1 MHHFFV
7 KPEQISGTEAYIE
20 GPDWNHAA
28 NVLRVRPGEQV
39 LLSAGEDWDYLCT
52 VTELDRASQR
62 VLLKVTEENLDVREL
77 PVRITLYQGLPK
89 SDKMELIIQKAV
101 ELGAARIVPVE
112 TARCVVKLDRKKAE
126 AKQKR
131 WQSISESAAKQSGR
145 SIIPEVAMPLS
156 YGAALQEAASA
167 DVRLIPYENAE
178 GMERTRRI
186 LSEVRP
192 GQRIAVFIGPEGGFE
207 EKEIRLAEEQGFSAV
222 TLGKRILRT
231 ETAGFVVLSLL
242 MAQTEGKK

>member
-7 KPEQISGTEAYIE
+7 RPEQISGKEAYIE

-52 VTELDRASQR
+52 VREVDRAGQR
-62 VLLKVTEENLDVREL
+62 VLLSVLEENRDIREL
-77 PVRITLYQGLPK
+77 PVKISLYQGLPK

-101 ELGAARIVPVE
+101 ELGAARVVPVE

-126 AKQKR
+126 SKRSR
-131 WQSISESAAKQSGR
+131 WQAISESAAKQSGR
-145 SIIPEVAMPLS
+145 SVIPEVAMPMPFA
-156 YGAALQEAASA
+156 AALKEAADS
-167 DVRLIPYENAE
+167 DIRLIPYENAE

-186 LSEVRP
+186 LESVAP
-192 GQRIAVFIGPEGGFE
+192 GQKIAVFIGPEGGFE
-207 EKEIRLAEEQGFSAV
+207 ETEIRQAEEAGFEAV

-242 MAQTEGKK
+242 MAQTEGK

>member
-7 KPEQISGTEAYIE
+7 RPEQISGKEAYIE

-39 LLSAGEDWDYLCT
+39 LLSVGEDWNYLCT
-52 VTELDRASQR
+52 VREVDRAGQR
-62 VLLKVTEENLDVREL
+62 ILLSVLEENRDVREL
-77 PVRITLYQGLPK
+77 PVKISLYQGLPK

-101 ELGAARIVPVE
+101 ELGAARVVPVE

-126 AKQKR
+126 SKRAR
-131 WQSISESAAKQSGR
+131 WQAISESAAKQSGR
-145 SIIPEVAMPLS
+145 SLIPEVAMPMK
-156 YGAALQEAASA
+156 YAAALKEAADS
-167 DVRLIPYENAE
+167 DIRLIPYENAE
-178 GMERTRRI
+178 GMERTRKI
-186 LSEVRP
+186 LESVRP
-192 GQRIAVFIGPEGGFE
+192 GQKIAVFIGPEGGFE
-207 EKEIRLAEEQGFSAV
+207 ETEIRQAEEAGFEAV

-242 MAQTEGKK
+242 MAQTEGK

>member
-7 KPEQISGTEAYIE
+7 RPEQISGKEAYIE

-52 VTELDRASQR
+52 VREVDRAGQR
-62 VLLKVTEENLDVREL
+62 VLLSVLEENRDTREL
-77 PVRITLYQGLPK
+77 PVKISLYQGLPK

-101 ELGAARIVPVE
+101 ELGAARVIPVE

-126 AKQKR
+126 SKRSR
-131 WQSISESAAKQSGR
+131 WQAISESAAKQSGR
-145 SIIPEVAMPLS
+145 SMIPEVAMPMPFA
-156 YGAALQEAASA
+156 AALKEAADS
-167 DVRLIPYENAE
+167 DIRLIPYENAE

-186 LSEVRP
+186 LESVVP
-192 GQRIAVFIGPEGGFE
+192 GQKIAVFIGPEGGFE
-207 EKEIRLAEEQGFSAV
+207 ETEIRRAEEAGFEAV

-242 MAQTEGKK
+242 MAQTEGK

>member
-7 KPEQISGTEAYIE
+7 RPEQISGKEAYIE

-39 LLSAGEDWDYLCT
+39 LLSVGEDWNYLCT
-52 VTELDRASQR
+52 VREVDRAGQR
-62 VLLKVTEENLDVREL
+62 ILLSVLEENRDVREL
-77 PVRITLYQGLPK
+77 PVKISLYQGLPK

-101 ELGAARIVPVE
+101 ELGAARVIPVE

-126 AKQKR
+126 SKRSR
-131 WQSISESAAKQSGR
+131 WQAISESAAKQSGR
-145 SIIPEVAMPLS
+145 SVIPEVAMPMPFA
-156 YGAALQEAASA
+156 AALKEAADSEI
-167 DVRLIPYENAE
+167 RLIPYENAE
-178 GMERTRRI
+178 GMERTRKI
-186 LSEVRP
+186 LESVRP
-192 GQRIAVFIGPEGGFE
+192 VQKIAVFIGPEGGFE
-207 EKEIRLAEEQGFSAV
+207 ETEIRQAEEAGFEAV

-242 MAQTEGKK
+242 MAQTEGK

>member
-7 KPEQISGTEAYIE
+7 RPEQISGKEAYIE

-52 VTELDRASQR
+52 VREVDRAGQR
-62 VLLKVTEENLDVREL
+62 VLLSVLEENRDIREL
-77 PVRITLYQGLPK
+77 PVKISLYQGLPK

-101 ELGAARIVPVE
+101 ELGAARVIPVE

-126 AKQKR
+126 SKRSR
-131 WQSISESAAKQSGR
+131 WQAISESAAKQSGR
-145 SIIPEVAMPLS
+145 SMIPEVAMPMPFA
-156 YGAALQEAASA
+156 AALKEAADSEI
-167 DVRLIPYENAE
+167 RLIPYENAE

-186 LSEVRP
+186 LESVVP
-192 GQRIAVFIGPEGGFE
+192 GQKIAVFIGPEGGFE
-207 EKEIRLAEEQGFSAV
+207 ETEIRQAEEAGFEAV

-242 MAQTEGKK
+242 MAQTEGK

>member
-7 KPEQISGTEAYIE
+7 RPEQISGKEAYIE

-39 LLSAGEDWDYLCT
+39 LLSVGEDWNFLCT
-52 VTELDRASQR
+52 VREVDRNSQR
-62 VLLKVTEENLDVREL
+62 ILLSVLEENRDVREL
-77 PVRITLYQGLPK
+77 PVKISLYQGLPK

-101 ELGAARIVPVE
+101 ELGAARVVPVE

-126 AKQKR
+126 SKRSR
-131 WQSISESAAKQSGR
+131 WQAISESAAKQSGR
-145 SIIPEVAMPLS
+145 SVIPEIAMPMPFA
-156 YGAALQEAASA
+156 AALKEAADS
-167 DVRLIPYENAE
+167 DIRLIPYENAE

-186 LSEVRP
+186 LESVEP
-192 GQRIAVFIGPEGGFE
+192 GQKIAVFIGPEGGFE
-207 EKEIRLAEEQGFSAV
+207 ETEIRQAEEAGFEAV

-242 MAQTEGKK
+242 MAQTEGK

>member
-7 KPEQISGTEAYIE
+7 RPEQISGKEAYIE

-39 LLSAGEDWDYLCT
+39 LLSVGEDWNYLCT
-52 VTELDRASQR
+52 VREVDRAGQR
-62 VLLKVTEENLDVREL
+62 ILLSVLEENRDVREL
-77 PVRITLYQGLPK
+77 PVKISLYQGLPK

-101 ELGAARIVPVE
+101 ELGAARVVPVE

-126 AKQKR
+126 SKRAR
-131 WQSISESAAKQSGR
+131 WQAISESAAKQSGR
-145 SIIPEVAMPLS
+145 SVIPEIAMPMK
-156 YGAALQEAASA
+156 YAAALKEAADS

-178 GMERTRRI
+178 GMERTRKI
-186 LSEVRP
+186 LESVQP
-192 GQRIAVFIGPEGGFE
+192 GQKIAVFIGPEGGFE
-207 EKEIRLAEEQGFSAV
+207 ETEIRQAEEAGFEAV

-242 MAQTEGKK
+242 MAQTEGK

>member
-7 KPEQISGTEAYIE
+7 RPEQISGKEAYIE

-39 LLSAGEDWDYLCT
+39 LLSVGEDWDYLCT
-52 VTELDRASQR
+52 VREVDRAGQR
-62 VLLKVTEENLDVREL
+62 VLLSVLEENRDVREL
-77 PVRITLYQGLPK
+77 PVKISLYQGLPK

-101 ELGAARIVPVE
+101 ELGAARVVPVE

-126 AKQKR
+126 SKCAR
-131 WQSISESAAKQSGR
+131 WQAISESAAKQSGR
-145 SIIPEVAMPLS
+145 SVIPEIAMPMK
-156 YGAALQEAASA
+156 YTAALKEAADF

-178 GMERTRRI
+178 GMERTRKI
-186 LSEVRP
+186 LESVRP
-192 GQRIAVFIGPEGGFE
+192 GQKIAVFIGPEGGFE
-207 EKEIRLAEEQGFSAV
+207 ETEIRQAEEAGFEAV

-242 MAQTEGKK
+242 MAQTEGK

>member
-7 KPEQISGTEAYIE
+7 RPEQISGKEAYIE

-39 LLSAGEDWDYLCT
+39 LLSVGEDWNYLCT
-52 VTELDRASQR
+52 VREVDRAGQKILLS
-62 VLLKVTEENLDVREL
+62 VLEENQDVREL
-77 PVRITLYQGLPK
+77 PVKISLYQGLPK

-101 ELGAARIVPVE
+101 ELGAARVVPVE
-112 TARCVVKLDRKKAE
+112 TARCVVKLDQKKAE
-126 AKQKR
+126 SKRAR
-131 WQSISESAAKQSGR
+131 WQAISESAAKQSGR
-145 SIIPEVAMPLS
+145 SVIPEIAMPMK
-156 YGAALQEAASA
+156 YAAALKEAADS

-186 LSEVRP
+186 LESVVP
-192 GQRIAVFIGPEGGFE
+192 GQKIAVFIGPEGGFE
-207 EKEIRLAEEQGFSAV
+207 ETEIRQAEEAGFEAV

-242 MAQTEGKK
+242 MAQTEGK

>member
-7 KPEQISGTEAYIE
+7 RPEQISGKEAYIE

-52 VTELDRASQR
+52 VREVDRTGQR
-62 VLLKVTEENLDVREL
+62 VLLSVLEENRDIREL
-77 PVRITLYQGLPK
+77 PVKISLYQGLPK

-101 ELGAARIVPVE
+101 ELGAARVIPVE

-126 AKQKR
+126 SKRSR
-131 WQSISESAAKQSGR
+131 WQAISESAAKQSGR
-145 SIIPEVAMPLS
+145 SVIPEVAMPMPFA
-156 YGAALQEAASA
+156 AALKEAADS
-167 DVRLIPYENAE
+167 DIRLIPYENAE

-186 LSEVRP
+186 LESVVP
-192 GQRIAVFIGPEGGFE
+192 GQKIAVFIGPEGGFE
-207 EKEIRLAEEQGFSAV
+207 ETEIRQAEEAGFEAV

-242 MAQTEGKK
+242 MAQTEGK

>member
-7 KPEQISGTEAYIE
+7 RPEQISGKEAYIE

-52 VTELDRASQR
+52 VREVDRTGQR
-62 VLLKVTEENLDVREL
+62 VLLSVLEENRDIREL
-77 PVRITLYQGLPK
+77 PVKISLYQGLPK

-101 ELGAARIVPVE
+101 ELGAARVIPVE

-126 AKQKR
+126 SKRSR
-131 WQSISESAAKQSGR
+131 WQAISESAAKQSGM
-145 SIIPEVAMPLS
+145 SVIPEVAMPMPFA
-156 YGAALQEAASA
+156 AALKEAADSEI
-167 DVRLIPYENAE
+167 RLIPYENAE

-186 LSEVRP
+186 LESVAP
-192 GQRIAVFIGPEGGFE
+192 GQKIAVFIGPEGGFE
-207 EKEIRLAEEQGFSAV
+207 ETEIRQAEEAGFEAV

-242 MAQTEGKK
+242 MAQTEGK

>member
-7 KPEQISGTEAYIE
+7 RPEQISGKEAYIE

-52 VTELDRASQR
+52 VREVDRAGQR
-62 VLLKVTEENLDVREL
+62 VLLSVLEENRDTREL
-77 PVRITLYQGLPK
+77 PVKISLYQGLPK

-101 ELGAARIVPVE
+101 ELGAARVVPVE

-126 AKQKR
+126 SKRSR
-131 WQSISESAAKQSGR
+131 WQAISESAAKQSGR
-145 SIIPEVAMPLS
+145 SMIPEVAMPMPFA
-156 YGAALQEAASA
+156 AALKEAADS
-167 DVRLIPYENAE
+167 DIRLIPYENAE
-178 GMERTRRI
+178 GMERTRKI
-186 LSEVRP
+186 LESVQP
-192 GQRIAVFIGPEGGFE
+192 GQKIAVFIGPEGGFE
-207 EKEIRLAEEQGFSAV
+207 ETEIRQAEEAGFEAV

-242 MAQTEGKK
+242 MAQTEGK

>member
-7 KPEQISGTEAYIE
+7 KPEQISGKEAYIE

-52 VTELDRASQR
+52 VREVDRAGQR
-62 VLLKVTEENLDVREL
+62 VLLSVLEENRDTREL
-77 PVRITLYQGLPK
+77 PVKISLYQGLPK

-101 ELGAARIVPVE
+101 ELGAARVIPVE

-126 AKQKR
+126 SKRSR
-131 WQSISESAAKQSGR
+131 WQAISESAAKQSGR
-145 SIIPEVAMPLS
+145 SVIPEVAMPMPFA
-156 YGAALQEAASA
+156 AALKEAADS
-167 DVRLIPYENAE
+167 DIRLIPYENAE

-186 LSEVRP
+186 LESVVP
-192 GQRIAVFIGPEGGFE
+192 GQKIAVFIGPEGGFE
-207 EKEIRLAEEQGFSAV
+207 ETEIRQAEEAGFEAV

-242 MAQTEGKK
+242 MAQTEGK

>member
-7 KPEQISGTEAYIE
+7 KPEQISGKEAYIE

-39 LLSAGEDWDYLCT
+39 LLSVGEDWNYLCT
-52 VTELDRASQR
+52 VREVDRAGQR
-62 VLLKVTEENLDVREL
+62 ILLSVLEENRDVREL
-77 PVRITLYQGLPK
+77 PVKISLYQGLPK

-101 ELGAARIVPVE
+101 ELGAARVVPVE
-112 TARCVVKLDRKKAE
+112 TARCVVKLDQKKAE
-126 AKQKR
+126 SKRAR
-131 WQSISESAAKQSGR
+131 WQAISESAAKQSGR
-145 SIIPEVAMPLS
+145 SVIPEIAMPMKYS
-156 YGAALQEAASA
+156 AALKEAADS

-178 GMERTRRI
+178 GMERTRKI
-186 LSEVRP
+186 LESVQP
-192 GQRIAVFIGPEGGFE
+192 GQKIAVFIGPEGGFE
-207 EKEIRLAEEQGFSAV
+207 ETEIRQAEEAGFEAV

-242 MAQTEGKK
+242 MAQTEGK

>member
-7 KPEQISGTEAYIE
+7 RPEQISGKEAYIE

-52 VTELDRASQR
+52 VREVDRTGQR
-62 VLLKVTEENLDVREL
+62 VLLSVLEENRDTREL
-77 PVRITLYQGLPK
+77 PVKISLYQGLPK

-101 ELGAARIVPVE
+101 ELGAARVVPVE

-126 AKQKR
+126 SKRSR
-131 WQSISESAAKQSGR
+131 WQAISESAAKQSGR
-145 SIIPEVAMPLS
+145 SVIPEIAMPMPFA
-156 YGAALQEAASA
+156 AALKEAADS
-167 DVRLIPYENAE
+167 DIRLIPYENAE

-186 LSEVRP
+186 LESVEP
-192 GQRIAVFIGPEGGFE
+192 GQKIAVFIGPEGGFE
-207 EKEIRLAEEQGFSAV
+207 ETEIRQAEEAGFEAV

-242 MAQTEGKK
+242 MAQTEGK

>member
-7 KPEQISGTEAYIE
+7 RPEQISGKEAYIE

-39 LLSAGEDWDYLCT
+39 LLSVGEDWDYLCT
-52 VTELDRASQR
+52 VREVDRAGQR
-62 VLLKVTEENLDVREL
+62 VLLSVLEENRDIREL
-77 PVRITLYQGLPK
+77 PVKISLYQGLPK

-101 ELGAARIVPVE
+101 ELGAARVIPVE

-126 AKQKR
+126 SKRSR
-131 WQSISESAAKQSGR
+131 WQAISESAAKQSGR
-145 SIIPEVAMPLS
+145 SVIPEVAMPMPFA
-156 YGAALQEAASA
+156 AALKEAADS
-167 DVRLIPYENAE
+167 DIRLIPYENAE

-186 LSEVRP
+186 LESVVP
-192 GQRIAVFIGPEGGFE
+192 GQKIAVFIGPEGGFE
-207 EKEIRLAEEQGFSAV
+207 ETEIRQAEEAGFEAV

-242 MAQTEGKK
+242 MAQTEGK

>member
-7 KPEQISGTEAYIE
+7 RPEQISGKEAYIE

-39 LLSAGEDWDYLCT
+39 LLSVGEDWNYLCT
-52 VTELDRASQR
+52 VREVDRAGQR
-62 VLLKVTEENLDVREL
+62 ILLSVLEENQDVREL
-77 PVRITLYQGLPK
+77 PVKISLYQGLPK

-101 ELGAARIVPVE
+101 ELGAARVVPVE

-126 AKQKR
+126 SKRTR
-131 WQSISESAAKQSGR
+131 WQAISESAAKQSGR
-145 SIIPEVAMPLS
+145 SVIPEIAMPMK
-156 YGAALQEAASA
+156 YAAALKEAA
-167 DVRLIPYENAE
+167 DCDIRLIPYENAE
-178 GMERTRRI
+178 GMERTRKI
-186 LSEVRP
+186 LESVQP
-192 GQRIAVFIGPEGGFE
+192 GQKIAVFIGPEGGFE
-207 EKEIRLAEEQGFSAV
+207 ETEIRQAEEAGFEAV

-242 MAQTEGKK
+242 MAQTEGK

>member
-7 KPEQISGTEAYIE
+7 RPEQISGKEAYIE

-39 LLSAGEDWDYLCT
+39 LLSVGEDWNYLCT
-52 VTELDRASQR
+52 VREVDRAGQKILLS
-62 VLLKVTEENLDVREL
+62 VLEENRDVREL
-77 PVRITLYQGLPK
+77 PVKISLYQGLPK

-101 ELGAARIVPVE
+101 ELGAARVVPVE

-126 AKQKR
+126 SKRAR
-131 WQSISESAAKQSGR
+131 WQAISESAAKQSGR
-145 SIIPEVAMPLS
+145 SVIPEIAMPMK
-156 YGAALQEAASA
+156 YAAALKEAADS
-167 DVRLIPYENAE
+167 DIRLIPYENAE
-178 GMERTRRI
+178 GMERTRKI
-186 LSEVRP
+186 LESVQP
-192 GQRIAVFIGPEGGFE
+192 GQKIAVFIGPEGGFE
-207 EKEIRLAEEQGFSAV
+207 ETEIRQAEEAGFEAV

-242 MAQTEGKK
+242 MAQTEGK

>member
-7 KPEQISGTEAYIE
+7 RPEQISGKEAYIE

-52 VTELDRASQR
+52 VREVDRAGQR
-62 VLLKVTEENLDVREL
+62 VLLSVLEENRDTREL
-77 PVRITLYQGLPK
+77 PVKISLYQGLPK

-101 ELGAARIVPVE
+101 ELGAARVVPVE

-126 AKQKR
+126 SKRTR
-131 WQSISESAAKQSGR
+131 WQAISESAAKQSGR
-145 SIIPEVAMPLS
+145 SVIPEIAMPMK
-156 YGAALQEAASA
+156 YAAALKEAA
-167 DVRLIPYENAE
+167 DCDIRLIPYENAE
-178 GMERTRRI
+178 GMERTRKI
-186 LSEVRP
+186 LESVRP
-192 GQRIAVFIGPEGGFE
+192 GQKIAVFIGPEGGFE
-207 EKEIRLAEEQGFSAV
+207 ETEIRQAEEAGFEAV

-242 MAQTEGKK
+242 MAQTEGK

>member
-7 KPEQISGTEAYIE
+7 RPEQISGKEAYIE

-28 NVLRVRPGEQV
+28 NVLRVRTGEQV

-52 VTELDRASQR
+52 VREVDRTGQR
-62 VLLKVTEENLDVREL
+62 VLLSVLEENRDIREL
-77 PVRITLYQGLPK
+77 PVKISLYQGLPK

-101 ELGAARIVPVE
+101 ELGAARVIPVE

-126 AKQKR
+126 SKRSR
-131 WQSISESAAKQSGR
+131 WQAISESAAKQSGR
-145 SIIPEVAMPLS
+145 SVIPEVAMPMPFA
-156 YGAALQEAASA
+156 AALKEAADS
-167 DVRLIPYENAE
+167 DIRLIPYENAE

-186 LSEVRP
+186 LESVVP
-192 GQRIAVFIGPEGGFE
+192 GQKIAVFIGPEGGFE
-207 EKEIRLAEEQGFSAV
+207 ETEIRQAEEAGFEAV

-242 MAQTEGKK
+242 MAQTEGK

>member
-7 KPEQISGTEAYIE
+7 RPEQISGKEAYIE

-52 VTELDRASQR
+52 VREVDRAGQR
-62 VLLKVTEENLDVREL
+62 VLLSVLEENRDIREL
-77 PVRITLYQGLPK
+77 PVKISLYQGLPK

-101 ELGAARIVPVE
+101 ELGAARVIPVE

-126 AKQKR
+126 SKRSR
-131 WQSISESAAKQSGR
+131 WQAISESAAKQSGR
-145 SIIPEVAMPLS
+145 SVIPEVAMPMPFA
-156 YGAALQEAASA
+156 AALKEAADS
-167 DVRLIPYENAE
+167 DIRLIPYENAE

-186 LSEVRP
+186 LESVAP
-192 GQRIAVFIGPEGGFE
+192 GQKIAVFIGPEGGFE
-207 EKEIRLAEEQGFSAV
+207 ETEIRQAEEAGFEAV

-242 MAQTEGKK
+242 MAQTEGK

>member
-7 KPEQISGTEAYIE
+7 RPEQISGKEAYIE

-39 LLSAGEDWDYLCT
+39 LLSVGEDWNYLCT
-52 VTELDRASQR
+52 VREVDRAGQR
-62 VLLKVTEENLDVREL
+62 ILLSVLEENRDVREL
-77 PVRITLYQGLPK
+77 PVKISLYQGLPK

-101 ELGAARIVPVE
+101 ELGAARVVPVE
-112 TARCVVKLDRKKAE
+112 TARCVVKLDQKKAE
-126 AKQKR
+126 SKRAR
-131 WQSISESAAKQSGR
+131 WQAISESAAKQSGR
-145 SIIPEVAMPLS
+145 SVIPEIAMPMKYS
-156 YGAALQEAASA
+156 AALKEAADS

-178 GMERTRRI
+178 GMERTRKI
-186 LSEVRP
+186 LESVRP
-192 GQRIAVFIGPEGGFE
+192 GQKIAVFIGPEGGFE
-207 EKEIRLAEEQGFSAV
+207 ETEIRQAEEAGFEAV

-242 MAQTEGKK
+242 MAQTEGK

>member
-7 KPEQISGTEAYIE
+7 RPEQISGKEAYIE

-52 VTELDRASQR
+52 VREVDRAGQR
-62 VLLKVTEENLDVREL
+62 VLLSVLEENRDIREL
-77 PVRITLYQGLPK
+77 PVKISLYQGLPK

-101 ELGAARIVPVE
+101 ELGAARVIPVE

-126 AKQKR
+126 SKRSR
-131 WQSISESAAKQSGR
+131 WQAISESAAKQSGR
-145 SIIPEVAMPLS
+145 SMIPEVAMPMPFA
-156 YGAALQEAASA
+156 AALKEAADSEI
-167 DVRLIPYENAE
+167 RLIPYENAE

-186 LSEVRP
+186 LESVVP
-192 GQRIAVFIGPEGGFE
+192 GQKIAVFIGPEGGFE
-207 EKEIRLAEEQGFSAV
+207 ETEIRQAEEAGFEAV

-231 ETAGFVVLSLL
+231 ETAGLVVLSLL
-242 MAQTEGKK
+242 MAQTEGK

>member
-7 KPEQISGTEAYIE
+7 RPEQISGKEAYIE

-39 LLSAGEDWDYLCT
+39 LLSVGEDWNYLCT
-52 VTELDRASQR
+52 VREVDRAGQR
-62 VLLKVTEENLDVREL
+62 ILLSVLEENRDVREL
-77 PVRITLYQGLPK
+77 PVKISLYQGLPK

-101 ELGAARIVPVE
+101 ELGAARVVPVE

-126 AKQKR
+126 AKRAR
-131 WQSISESAAKQSGR
+131 WQAISESAAKQSGR
-145 SIIPEVAMPLS
+145 SVIPEIAMPMK
-156 YGAALQEAASA
+156 YAAALKEAADS
-167 DVRLIPYENAE
+167 DIRLIPYENAE
-178 GMERTRRI
+178 GMVRTRKI
-186 LSEVRP
+186 LESVQP
-192 GQRIAVFIGPEGGFE
+192 GQKIAVFIGPEGGFE
-207 EKEIRLAEEQGFSAV
+207 EAEIRQAEEAGFEAV

-242 MAQTEGKK
+242 MAQTEGK

>member
-7 KPEQISGTEAYIE
+7 RPEQISGKEAYIE

-52 VTELDRASQR
+52 VREVDRAGQR
-62 VLLKVTEENLDVREL
+62 VLLSVLEENRDTREL
-77 PVRITLYQGLPK
+77 PVKISLYQGLPK

-101 ELGAARIVPVE
+101 ELGAARVIPVE

-126 AKQKR
+126 SKRSR
-131 WQSISESAAKQSGR
+131 WQAISESAAKQSGR
-145 SIIPEVAMPLS
+145 SVIPEVAMPMPFA
-156 YGAALQEAASA
+156 AALKEAADS
-167 DVRLIPYENAE
+167 DIRLIPYENAE

-186 LSEVRP
+186 LESVVP
-192 GQRIAVFIGPEGGFE
+192 GQKIAVFIGPEGGFE
-207 EKEIRLAEEQGFSAV
+207 ETEIRQAEEAGFEAV

-242 MAQTEGKK
+242 MAQTEGK

>member
-7 KPEQISGTEAYIE
+7 RPEQISGKEAYIE

-39 LLSAGEDWDYLCT
+39 LLSVGEDWNYLCT
-52 VTELDRASQR
+52 VREVDRAGQR
-62 VLLKVTEENLDVREL
+62 ILLSVLEENQDVREL
-77 PVRITLYQGLPK
+77 PVKISLYQGLPK

-101 ELGAARIVPVE
+101 ELGAARVIPVE

-126 AKQKR
+126 SKRTR
-131 WQSISESAAKQSGR
+131 WQAISESAAKQSGR
-145 SIIPEVAMPLS
+145 SVIPEIAMPMK
-156 YGAALQEAASA
+156 YAAALKEAA
-167 DVRLIPYENAE
+167 DCDIRLIPYENAE
-178 GMERTRRI
+178 GMERTRKI
-186 LSEVRP
+186 LESVQP
-192 GQRIAVFIGPEGGFE
+192 GQKIAVFIGPEGGFE
-207 EKEIRLAEEQGFSAV
+207 ETEIRQAEEAGFEAV

-242 MAQTEGKK
+242 MAQTEGK

>member
-7 KPEQISGTEAYIE
+7 RPEQISGKEAYIE

-39 LLSAGEDWDYLCT
+39 LLSVGEDWNYLCT
-52 VTELDRASQR
+52 VREVDRAGQKILLS
-62 VLLKVTEENLDVREL
+62 VLEENQDVREL
-77 PVRITLYQGLPK
+77 PVKISLYQGLPK

-101 ELGAARIVPVE
+101 ELGAARVVPVE

-126 AKQKR
+126 SKRTR
-131 WQSISESAAKQSGR
+131 WQAISESAAKQSGR
-145 SIIPEVAMPLS
+145 SMIPEVAMPMPFA
-156 YGAALQEAASA
+156 AALKEAADSEI
-167 DVRLIPYENAE
+167 RLIPYENAE

-186 LSEVRP
+186 LESVVP
-192 GQRIAVFIGPEGGFE
+192 GQKIAVFIGPEGGFE
-207 EKEIRLAEEQGFSAV
+207 ETEIRQAEEAGFEAV

-242 MAQTEGKK
+242 MAQTEGK

>member
-7 KPEQISGTEAYIE
+7 RPEQISGKEAYIE
-20 GPDWNHAA
+20 GPDGNHAA

-52 VTELDRASQR
+52 VREVDRAGQR
-62 VLLKVTEENLDVREL
+62 VLLSVLEENRDTREL
-77 PVRITLYQGLPK
+77 PVKITLYQGLPK

-101 ELGAARIVPVE
+101 ELGAARVVPVE

-126 AKQKR
+126 SKRAR
-131 WQSISESAAKQSGR
+131 WQAISESAAKQSGR
-145 SIIPEVAMPLS
+145 SVIPEIAMPMKYS
-156 YGAALQEAASA
+156 AALKEAADS

-178 GMERTRRI
+178 GMERTRKI
-186 LSEVRP
+186 LESVQP
-192 GQRIAVFIGPEGGFE
+192 GQKIAVFIGPEGGFE
-207 EKEIRLAEEQGFSAV
+207 ETEIRQAEEAGFEAV

-242 MAQTEGKK
+242 MAQTEGK

>member
-1 MHHFFV
+1 MHHCFV
-7 KPEQISGTEAYIE
+7 RPEQISGKEAYIE

-52 VTELDRASQR
+52 VREVDRAGQR
-62 VLLKVTEENLDVREL
+62 VLLSVLEENRDIREL
-77 PVRITLYQGLPK
+77 PVKISLYQGLPK

-101 ELGAARIVPVE
+101 ELGAARVIPVE

-126 AKQKR
+126 SKRSR
-131 WQSISESAAKQSGR
+131 WQAISESAAKQSGR
-145 SIIPEVAMPLS
+145 SVIPEVAMPMPFA
-156 YGAALQEAASA
+156 AALKEAADS
-167 DVRLIPYENAE
+167 DIRLIPYENAE

-186 LSEVRP
+186 LESVVP
-192 GQRIAVFIGPEGGFE
+192 GQKIAVFIGPEGGFE
-207 EKEIRLAEEQGFSAV
+207 ETEIRRAEEAGFEAV

-242 MAQTEGKK
+242 MAQTEGK

>member
-7 KPEQISGTEAYIE
+7 RPEQISGKEAYIE

-52 VTELDRASQR
+52 VREVDRAGQR
-62 VLLKVTEENLDVREL
+62 VLLSVLEENRDIREL
-77 PVRITLYQGLPK
+77 PVKISLYQGLPK

-101 ELGAARIVPVE
+101 ELGAARVVPVE

-126 AKQKR
+126 SKRSR
-131 WQSISESAAKQSGR
+131 WQAISESAAKQSGR
-145 SIIPEVAMPLS
+145 SVIPEVAMPMPFA
-156 YGAALQEAASA
+156 AALKEAADS
-167 DVRLIPYENAE
+167 DIRLIPYENAE

-186 LSEVRP
+186 LESVVP
-192 GQRIAVFIGPEGGFE
+192 GQKIAVFIGPEGGFE
-207 EKEIRLAEEQGFSAV
+207 ETEIRQAEEAGFEAV

-242 MAQTEGKK
+242 MAQTEGK

>member
-7 KPEQISGTEAYIE
+7 RPEQISGKEAYIE

-52 VTELDRASQR
+52 VREVDRAGQR
-62 VLLKVTEENLDVREL
+62 VLLSVLEENRDIREL
-77 PVRITLYQGLPK
+77 PVKISLYQGLPK

-101 ELGAARIVPVE
+101 ELGAARVIPVE

-126 AKQKR
+126 SKRSR
-131 WQSISESAAKQSGR
+131 WQAISESAAKQSGR
-145 SIIPEVAMPLS
+145 SVIPEIAMPMK
-156 YGAALQEAASA
+156 YAAALKEAADS
-167 DVRLIPYENAE
+167 DIRLIPYENAE
-178 GMERTRRI
+178 GMERTRKI
-186 LSEVRP
+186 LESVQP
-192 GQRIAVFIGPEGGFE
+192 GQKIAVFIGPEGGFE
-207 EKEIRLAEEQGFSAV
+207 ETEIRQAEEAGFEAV

-242 MAQTEGKK
+242 MAQTEGK

>member
-7 KPEQISGTEAYIE
+7 RPEQISGKEAYIE

-52 VTELDRASQR
+52 VREVDRAGQR
-62 VLLKVTEENLDVREL
+62 VLLSVLEENRDTREL
-77 PVRITLYQGLPK
+77 PVKISLYQGLPK

-101 ELGAARIVPVE
+101 ELGAARVIPVE

-126 AKQKR
+126 SKRSR
-131 WQSISESAAKQSGR
+131 WQAISESAAKQSGR
-145 SIIPEVAMPLS
+145 SVIPEIAMPMK
-156 YGAALQEAASA
+156 YAAALKEAA
-167 DVRLIPYENAE
+167 DCDIRLIPYENAE
-178 GMERTRRI
+178 GMERTRKI
-186 LSEVRP
+186 LESVQP
-192 GQRIAVFIGPEGGFE
+192 GQKIAVFIGPEGGFE
-207 EKEIRLAEEQGFSAV
+207 ETEIRQAEEAGFEAV

-242 MAQTEGKK
+242 MAQTEGK

>member
-7 KPEQISGTEAYIE
+7 RPEQISGKEAYIE

-52 VTELDRASQR
+52 VREVDRAGQR
-62 VLLKVTEENLDVREL
+62 VLLSVLEENRDIREL
-77 PVRITLYQGLPK
+77 PVKISLYQGLPK

-101 ELGAARIVPVE
+101 ELGAARVIPVE

-126 AKQKR
+126 SKRSR
-131 WQSISESAAKQSGR
+131 WQAISESAAKQSGR
-145 SIIPEVAMPLS
+145 SVIPEIAMPMK
-156 YGAALQEAASA
+156 YAAALKEAADS
-167 DVRLIPYENAE
+167 DIRLIPYENAE

-186 LSEVRP
+186 LESVLP
-192 GQRIAVFIGPEGGFE
+192 GQKIAVFIGPEGGFE
-207 EKEIRLAEEQGFSAV
+207 ETEIRQAEEAGFEAV

-242 MAQTEGKK
+242 MAQTEGK